1 MTSLGDEFS
10 AVASPVALALA
21 LESLAIKSRYQKA
34 DKETQRAKI
43 RHLEARF
50 DAQWGDMGAVAEA
63 FGLAWAEA
71 KDSAAA
77 IRWYRRALAAND
89 ASASLKVSEQL
100 GNLCARQA
108 WETVDQACKQNGRV
122 SAEEL
127 SKARTEIEAAR
138 DHLERV
144 VAVQPSIERE
154 SLLGSAWKRLA
165 LVEAIAGRPRDELAA
180 IASMQASYAKAEARA
195 RDSHHP
201 ELFYPALNR
210 MAAELILNAGKP
222 GGVKFDPDAV
232 NEVRKSLAAK
242 ARDDPDFWSVAGFIE
257 LRMYTRL
264 PIGVWQ
270 QSDPR
275 SKANSKSSLPASA
288 RLRCGARSSIRR
300 HSYYPSTRRA
310 QREPSA
316 APLRRC

>member
-50 DAQWGDMGAVAEA
+50 DTQWGDMGAVAEA

-210 MAAELILNAGKP
+210 MAAELILNAGK
-222 GGVKFDPDAV
+222 
-232 NEVRKSLAAK
+232 R
-242 ARDDPDFWSVAGFIE
+242 AG
-257 LRMYTRL
+257 
-264 PIGVWQ
+264 
-270 QSDPR
+270 S
-275 SKANSKSSLPASA
+275 
-288 RLRCGARSSIRR
+288 SSIL
-300 HSYYPSTRRA
+300 T
-310 QREPSA
+310 Q
-316 APLRRC
+316 